1 MRKLVLLLT
10 ILAVLIATGISIAQ
24 EEETFALTIMH
35 TNDTHAA
42 HAPNGDGDGGAAI
55 QAAVI
60 NQIRAE
66 VENSILLDA
75 GDRFSGTLFHT
86 VHLGAD
92 QVQVMNAMGYDA
104 MALGNHEFDNGDDV
118 LAAFID
124 GVEFPVLAANLD
136 LTNSA
141 ELTGKVLPHAV
152 IEVNG
157 QQIGVIG
164 LVTADTVEIANPGE
178 NVIFSADYAPVANA
192 AAAELTEQGVNKIVL
207 LTHTGYGV
215 DETFIANLENIDIV
229 LGGHSH
235 TLFSNQNAGAAGDYP
250 VEFETAAGSVIY
262 YGQSG
267 ANTLYLG
274 RMDVEFDAA
283 GMVVSAEGD
292 SIFLSRY
299 ITPDETLA
307 AVVADLDEEVVALR
321 EQPTGASTDVVLVG
335 NRNVCRIEECPLG
348 NLIAD
353 AMRAHTG
360 AQIAIMN
367 SGGIRADVD
376 AGEITAGDLL
386 TVQPFGNLL
395 ATFEITGENLIAAL
409 ENGVSR
415 VVVGEGNVVA
425 RSDLSGR
432 FPQVSGIRYT
442 FDPSQEAGSR
452 IVSVEIDNGDGTFSP
467 IDPAATY
474 SVVSNGFV
482 RQGGDGYTVFA
493 ESAIAPYDFGAVDWE
508 VTRDYFVSLGTITE
522 DMIAVQGRITMTGA
536 TLAPLE

>member
-1 MRKLVLLLT
+1 MRKLVLLLSL
-10 ILAVLIATGISIAQ
+10 LAVLIATGISAQ

-42 HAPNGDGDGGAAI
+42 HAPNGDGNGGAAI

-60 NQIRAE
+60 NQIRASA
-66 VENSILLDA
+66 ENSILLDA

-92 QVQVMNAMGYDA
+92 QVQVMNAMGYNA

-124 GVEFPVLAANLD
+124 GVSFPVLAANVD
-136 LTNSA
+136 VTNSA
-141 ELTGKVLPHAV
+141 ELTGKVQPYTIV
-152 IEVNG
+152 EVNG

-178 NVIFSADYAPVANA
+178 NVVFSAEYAAVTNA

-207 LTHTGYGV
+207 LTHTGFGV
-215 DETFIANLENIDIV
+215 DQTFIANLENIDVV

-235 TLFSNQNAGAAGDYP
+235 TLFSNQNTGAAGDYP
-250 VEFETAAGSVIY
+250 VEFETASGSVIY

-267 ANTLYLG
+267 ANSLYLG
-274 RMDVEFDAA
+274 RMDVEFDAE
-283 GMVVSAEGD
+283 GVITSAEGD
-292 SIFLSRY
+292 SIFLSSY

-307 AVVADLDEEVVALR
+307 GIVADLDEEVVALR
-321 EQPTGASTDVVLVG
+321 EQATGASTDVVLVG

-367 SGGIRADVD
+367 SGGIRADID

-395 ATFEITGENLIAAL
+395 ATFELTGENLIAAL

-425 RSDLSGR
+425 RADLNGR

-442 FDPSQEAGSR
+442 FDPLQEVGSR

-493 ESAIAPYDFGAVDWE
+493 ENAIAPYDFGAVDWE
-508 VTRDYFVSLGTITE
+508 VTRDYVVSLGTITA
-522 DMIAVQGRITMTGA
+522 DMIATQGRITMTGA